1 MNKIEKLL
9 NDGIIFNLYRNKKTL
24 EDGNY
29 YDESILNE
37 FLTKYGNKYLD
48 HLYAFAYSPYL
59 SNKIAN
65 KKMFSFLDAQIGKGY
80 KDVLFQKGK
89 HHPNILLYNSA
100 INKVIGIGVGR
111 KNRIFILKYDE
122 PKTATIN
129 DDISYFTKLDFANII
144 SKIIKDLEETMDY
157 HYDLCALDEDENESD
172 IASEISENMDS
183 SFYNIK
189 IAIPTI
195 SDEIG
200 DISPGDF

>member
-1 MNKIEKLL
+1 MKKIEKLL
-9 NDGIIFNLYRNKKTL
+9 NDGILFNLYRNKNLL

-37 FLTKYGNKYLD
+37 FLIKYGNEYLD
-48 HLYAFAYSPYL
+48 HLYAFADSKYL
-59 SNKIAN
+59 SDKTAN
-65 KKMFSFLDAQIGKGY
+65 EMFSFLDEKIGKGY

-89 HHPNILLYNSA
+89 HHPIILIYNSS

-129 DDISYFTKLDFANII
+129 DDISYFTKLDFANVI
-144 SKIIKDLEETMDY
+144 SKIIKDLEQTMNY

-195 SDEIG
+195 SDEMG